1 MQVPSRRS
9 LSRSRGFT
17 LVELLVVLAIIAIL
31 VALLLPSLKRAQEQA
46 ARVQCMSNMRTLTT
60 ATLLYS
66 NDWKDYMPFNNWGP
80 NDTTGWAGWLYNGN
94 VSQGARANQ
103 QDNFTPI
110 MLKSGALFK
119 YIRNEKV
126 YRCPAHKEIQFPGTT
141 MEMSSYTMNGAV
153 NGFGQ
158 LPGSSR
164 IAAWK
169 RAMFQQRHK
178 EAVVFWETN
187 EYRDRFGWNDGSN
200 FPQDVMN
207 VNNAEPVTLRHAG
220 DKVYNRGMAR
230 PVGGSIFAF
239 FDGSAQLVD
248 FTKFSEW
255 SRQKPGPMWCNPGRK
270 LGDQNSPVV
279 R

>member
-1 MQVPSRRS
+1 MHVPRRS
-9 LSRSRGFT
+9 RAFT

-31 VALLLPSLKRAQEQA
+31 LALLLPSLKRAQEQA
-46 ARVQCMSNMRTLTT
+46 ARIQCMSNMRSLTN

-103 QDNFTPI
+103 QDNFTPLA
-110 MLKSGALFK
+110 LKTGSLWK
-119 YIRNEKV
+119 YIRSEKIF
-126 YRCPAHKEIQFPGTT
+126 RCPAHKEIQFPGTT
-141 MEMSSYTMNGAV
+141 MELSSYTMNGAI

-158 LPGSSR
+158 LPGNSR

-169 RAMFQQRHK
+169 RAMFQQKHK

-200 FPQDVMN
+200 FPQDVLN

-220 DKVYNRGMAR
+220 DRIVSRNTGR
-230 PVGGSIFAF
+230 PTGGSIFAY
-239 FDGSAQLVD
+239 FDGSAQLID
-248 FTKFSEW
+248 FTTFSNW
-255 SRQKPGPMWCNPGRK
+255 SRMKPGPMWCNPGRI
-270 LGDQNSPVV
+270 LGDQNSRVV